1 MDMSIFEIIM
11 LVCFGMAW
19 PFSIYRSW
27 KSRQIAGKSVVFL
40 FALLIGYISGIFHK
54 IFYSFDPVIFFYAL
68 NGTMVLI
75 DISLYFRN
83 KYLYIKETG
92 AAKETGE

>member
-1 MDMSIFEIIM
+1 MSLFEIIM
-11 LVCFGMAW
+11 LICFGLAW

-27 KSRQIAGKSVVFL
+27 KSRSVAGKSIIFL
-40 FALLIGYISGIFHK
+40 FALFVGYISGILHK
-54 IFYSFDPVIFFYAL
+54 VFYAPDPVIFFYAL

-75 DISLYFRN
+75 DIGLYFRN

-92 AAKETGE
+92 L